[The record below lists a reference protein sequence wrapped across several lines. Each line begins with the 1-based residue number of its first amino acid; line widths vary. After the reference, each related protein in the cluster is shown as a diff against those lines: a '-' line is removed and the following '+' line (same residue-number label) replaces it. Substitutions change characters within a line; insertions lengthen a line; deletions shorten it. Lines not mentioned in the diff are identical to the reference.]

1 MVIVVVIIAI
11 IAVIAFLS
19 LLSFAIIACGKCCG
33 NPQDD
38 CECSD
43 EEILKEW
50 IIIQWYLFV
59 FVKNISKETFNI
71 IF

>member
-38 CECSD
+38 CECDD
-43 EEILKEW
+43 EEIQEGFIVKE
-50 IIIQWYLFV
+50 
-59 FVKNISKETFNI
+59 
-71 IF
+71 